1 MTVENGM
8 RVSALAGWFGAG
20 RTIAENVGAA
30 LAGCSWVG
38 IPFAGSMS
46 EVPYIGARTILCND
60 KHRHVINLA
69 RVIQSDRLRPQLIRS
84 ASEILFHPDELA
96 EAQEFCKGHEPG
108 DEPDLACAVNYFV
121 CCWIGRR
128 AKAGLIDEFNGRP
141 SVRWKSDGGNS
152 SVRYWS
158 ALRSLA
164 AWRKPLAKCT
174 FETMDALDFL
184 DRCEDIAGC
193 GIYIDSPFPGA
204 GRRYRHNAG
213 QTDAEERTWHERLR
227 DSLERFKKTR
237 IVARF
242 YEHPLIRELYGMR
255 PGYSEWEWLTFT
267 GRKQTNDEAQELLLV
282 RNREPSERSLF

>member
-108 DEPDLACAVNYFV
+108 DDPMKKFLFAGAMLASFAA
-121 CCWIGRR
+121 IQS
-128 AKAGLIDEFNGRP
+128 ASAGGISAR
-141 SVRWKSDGGNS
+141 S
-152 SVRYWS
+152 SGFIP
-158 ALRSLA
+158 LLA
-164 AWRKPLAKCT
+164 ILPR
-174 FETMDALDFL
+174 
-184 DRCEDIAGC
+184 GSC
-193 GIYIDSPFPGA
+193 GINRGTSP
-204 GRRYRHNAG
+204 
-213 QTDAEERTWHERLR
+213 Q
-227 DSLERFKKTR
+227 S
-237 IVARF
+237 V
-242 YEHPLIRELYGMR
+242 
-255 PGYSEWEWLTFT
+255 
-267 GRKQTNDEAQELLLV
+267 
-282 RNREPSERSLF
+282 